1 MAKKIGIPCEFKYE
15 LAMKGWSSM
24 IAGFMYVIRDEFDAA
39 TALKLLEKLFKR
51 DDRLKNLVNNI
62 KTIFKIEGNDLEAL
76 ATWFDVWYELTGIEA
91 TWLERSK
98 TINRTKITKCPFK
111 TGYKDL
117 SDYIYIWIDIV
128 VKTINPK
135 IAYERP
141 KGMCAGDPYC
151 EYVHKLEE

>member
-1 MAKKIGIPCEFKYE
+1 MSKKIGIPCEFKYE

-24 IAGFMYVIRDEFDAA
+24 IVAFMYVIRDEFDAS
-39 TALKLLEKLFKR
+39 TALKLLEKLYKR
-51 DDRLKNLVNNI
+51 DNRVKNLIKNI

-76 ATWFDVWYELTGIEA
+76 TKWFEVCDELTGIEA

-98 TINRTKITKCPFK
+98 TSLRNKITKCPFK

-117 SDYIYIWIDIV
+117 SDYIFIWMNIV
-128 VKTINPK
+128 LETINPK
-135 IAYERP
+135 ITFERP

-151 EYVHKLEE
+151 EYVYKLEE